1 MVKEF
6 SLSKSE
12 RLSSR
17 KAISSLFETGQS
29 IYAPP
34 LRIIFKPDGE
44 GSQALAMA
52 VSVPKRLFKKAVD
65 RNLLKRRIREAYRLN
80 KTDLCDLVLRKD
92 LKLILLIQY
101 KYREIA
107 DYHVIEEAVL
117 KGLRKLAEKLD
128 VQESN

>member
-17 KAISSLFETGQS
+17 KSISSLFEAGRS

-34 LRIIFKPDGE
+34 LRIIFKLGNE
-44 GSQALAMA
+44 GPHPAAMA
-52 VSVPKRLFKKAVD
+52 ISVPKRLFKRAVD

-80 KTDLCDLVLRKD
+80 KGILYKLLQKKDQKVILV
-92 LKLILLIQY
+92 IQY
-101 KYREIA
+101 QDRKLG
-107 DYHVIEEAVL
+107 DYHSIEEAL
-117 KGLRKLAEKLD
+117 ILGLTKLIEKLAD
-128 VQESN
+128 

>member
-1 MVKEF
+1 
-6 SLSKSE
+6 
-12 RLSSR
+12 
-17 KAISSLFETGQS
+17 
-29 IYAPP
+29 
-34 LRIIFKPDGE
+34 
-44 GSQALAMA
+44 MA

-101 KYREIA
+101 KYREIV